1 MKNFK
6 NYQPRGA
13 SGNASGYTGGGVD
26 NGNSD
31 GNGTVAELTKKLA
44 ETFNGQPTG
53 AMLKSILRE
62 AEEKNRAG
70 LLTNA
75 EIDAFYEQFSPML
88 NAQQRATLKNVVER
102 LKAI

>member
-1 MKNFK
+1 MKSFK
-6 NYQPRGA
+6 NYEPRGTGGYT
-13 SGNASGYTGGGVD
+13 SGNGGN
-26 NGNSD
+26 NG
-31 GNGTVAELTKKLA
+31 GNNGGSNDTVAELAKKLA

-62 AEEKNRAG
+62 AEEKKRAG

-102 LKAI
+102 LKSI

>member
-6 NYQPRGA
+6 NYQPNGA
-13 SGNASGYTGGGVD
+13 NNRTGGGTD
-26 NGNSD
+26 NGN
-31 GNGTVAELTKKLA
+31 GNDTITELTKKLA

-62 AEEKNRAG
+62 AEEKKRAG